1 MPPTADPWTDRARD
15 ALSRYAEPLLREVAS
30 RLVKPRTPIPADE
43 LADRCVATLT
53 NPPVIDRRIKEQP
66 VAARKL
72 LALVGLSR
80 RPTWRIG
87 HLVPMLASLGH
98 AEGLAPAVALLQAG
112 LLYPD
117 LPADGKEL
125 TTFESWLGSAGV
137 LSATVFAHPSV
148 AARARGEVLGLP
160 DLPAEPLAA
169 TPRFA
174 DGLDWP
180 LRLAVAWQQV
190 DQSPVRL
197 TQANTLFK
205 RDLTRLQTDEVLSAP
220 AADQLVEI
228 ADAGVLTLFWAR
240 EVGLL
245 AAEDN
250 ELRAAPFPATWGST
264 LGPTLTDLWAGLTA
278 VEVWD
283 PLRGYAPGETG
294 TSPVP
299 TAGLMALLLL
309 AKADPGAWA
318 DPQAVADWLW
328 EHHPSWAGTLP
339 KGEDRTLGRG
349 WVEAYL
355 LGVAFP
361 LGLVEAAQH
370 DGWRIRLTVLGRH
383 LLAGGPEPSPTP
395 AFPQTLLVQPNAEV
409 LAYRQGLTPALV
421 SKLSRFAEWKGLGP
435 ACTLQLNPTR
445 TYHGLESGLTL
456 AGMLQVLN
464 QHGMK
469 PVPPPVVDL
478 LRRWADKRER
488 ITVYASA
495 TLVEFQSPADL
506 EDAISRGAVSVR
518 VTDRIG
524 LADDGRDPD
533 FKHLRLIGN
542 RDYEAR
548 PTQCVVVDG
557 DGVTL
562 TVDPAQSDLL
572 LEAEIGRLA
581 EPVVGDPPGVR
592 RFRLTPES
600 LRRATTTGYALA
612 DLDAWFVA
620 RAGHSLPPAGRLFVV
635 GPQLPAPT
643 AERHLVVHLPTAEV
657 ADGLVQW
664 PTTAELIESRLG
676 PRAVVVD
683 EADLPRFRDVLE
695 GLGIILTSRSH
706 APHGNGSSDAPR
718 PES

>member
-1 MPPTADPWTDRARD
+1 MPPPADPWTDRVRD
-15 ALSRYAEPLLREVAS
+15 TLDRYAEPLLRDVTAK
-30 RLVKPRTPIPADE
+30 LVKPRTPIPADE
-43 LADRCVATLT
+43 LAERCVATLT
-53 NPPVIDRRIKEQP
+53 NPPVIDRRIREQP
-66 VAARKL
+66 DAARKL
-72 LALVGLSR
+72 LALVGLGR
-80 RPTWRIG
+80 RPAWKVG
-87 HLVPMLASLGH
+87 HLVPLLASLGH
-98 AEGLAPAVALLQAG
+98 AEGLAPVVSLLQAG
-112 LLYPD
+112 LLYPE
-117 LPADGKEL
+117 LPPEGKEL
-125 TTFESWLGSAGV
+125 TAFESWLGSAGV
-137 LSATVFAHPSV
+137 LSASVFAHPAV
-148 AARARGEVLGLP
+148 AARARNEDLGLP
-160 DLPAEPLAA
+160 DLPTEPLAA
-169 TPRFA
+169 TPRVA

-220 AADQLVEI
+220 AADQLVEV
-228 ADAGVLTLFWAR
+228 ADAGVLALFWAR
-240 EVGLL
+240 AVGLL
-245 AAEDN
+245 TESDN
-250 ELRAAPFPATWGST
+250 ELRAAPFPPTWGSA
-264 LGPTLTDLWAGLTA
+264 LAPTLADLWAGLTA

-283 PLRGYAPGETG
+283 PLRGYTPGDTD
-294 TSPVP
+294 TSPAP
-299 TAGLMALLLL
+299 TAGLLALLLL
-309 AKADPGAWA
+309 AGAEPGGWT

-339 KGEDRTLGRG
+339 KGEDRVRGRG
-349 WVEAYL
+349 WVEAFL

-361 LGLVEAAQH
+361 LGLVEAAQP
-370 DGWRIRLTVLGRH
+370 DGWRVRLTTLGRH
-383 LLAGGPEPSPTP
+383 LLAGGPEPPAGP

-421 SKLSRFAEWKGLGP
+421 TRLSRFAEWKGLGP

-456 AGMLQVLN
+456 AGMMQTLN

-469 PVPPPVVDL
+469 PVPAPVADL

-488 ITVYASA
+488 ITVYAVA

-506 EDAISRGAVSVR
+506 EAAVARGVVSVR

-524 LADDGRDPD
+524 LTDDGSDPD
-533 FKHLRLIGN
+533 FKHLRLVGN

-548 PTQCVVVDG
+548 PTQCVTVDD

-581 EPVVGDPPGVR
+581 EPVAGDPPGVR

-600 LRRATTTGYALA
+600 LRRATTTGYSLA
-612 DLDAWFVA
+612 DLDAWFLA
-620 RAGHSLPPAGRLFVV
+620 RAGHALPPAGRLFVV
-635 GPQLPAPT
+635 GPQLPPPT

-664 PTTAELIESRLG
+664 PTTAELVDRRLG
-676 PRAVVVD
+676 PTAVVVD
-683 EADLPRFRDVLE
+683 EANLPRFREVLA
-695 GLGIILTSRSH
+695 GLGIALS
-706 APHGNGSSDAPR
+706 
-718 PES
+718 